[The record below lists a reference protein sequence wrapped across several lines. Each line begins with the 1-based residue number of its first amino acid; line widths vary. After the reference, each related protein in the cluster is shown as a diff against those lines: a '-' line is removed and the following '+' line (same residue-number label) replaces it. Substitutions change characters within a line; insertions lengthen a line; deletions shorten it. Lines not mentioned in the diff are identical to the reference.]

1 MLGGRN
7 SAPRLGKDAA
17 EITVGPAQ
25 HKSPLVLRR
34 GAAQPI
40 AVAIEHHGAVH
51 VAALQR
57 GAKAP
62 LYYLACVIEENH
74 TFFVSAAVERRR
86 TETYDRTV
94 RGLHL
99 IVLHVQVHGR
109 HVDLAFGKL
118 QCLAHVRAAALV
130 LQLLVR
136 HDGAPA
142 AIVIGAYYLVTFVI
156 NIPHMRVTPGL
167 VRLREKILRQSVA
180 PRRGTCVQIA
190 FERWLLGA
198 EAQIREYDSEV
209 PSDHVACDGDAR
221 LLANRRS
228 LEAPLPVAPNTC
240 GHGGGKNH
248 DDRKIDEDEA
258 L

>member
-40 AVAIEHHGAVH
+40 AVAIEQHGAVH
-51 VAALQR
+51 GAALQR

-62 LYYLACVIEENH
+62 LKYLACVIEENH

-118 QCLAHVRAAALV
+118 LCLAHVRAAALV
-130 LQLLVR
+130 LQLVVR
-136 HDGAPA
+136 HDDATA
-142 AIVIGAYYLVTFVI
+142 AIVIGALYLVTFVI
-156 NIPHMRVTPGL
+156 NIPPVSRSSAAS
-167 VRLREKILRQSVA
+167 RLPFPPRWLPAPRSKILR
-180 PRRGTCVQIA
+180 PRPPKKSR
-190 FERWLLGA
+190 RA
-198 EAQIREYDSEV
+198 E
-209 PSDHVACDGDAR
+209 
-221 LLANRRS
+221 NR
-228 LEAPLPVAPNTC
+228 
-240 GHGGGKNH
+240 
-248 DDRKIDEDEA
+248 
-258 L
+258 